1 MLIASDFVND
11 FPHSLVAVCQKLVS
25 QWRGEYT
32 IYLVKM
38 ELLLVR
44 DWSVWNLKPCYW
56 PPKWWYHIQ
65 VSIRVYAK
73 GLIKIHCR
81 FRIGSHT
88 L

>member
-1 MLIASDFVND
+1 MIIASDFVND

-44 DWSVWNLKPCYW
+44 DWSVWNLIPCY
-56 PPKWWYHIQ
+56 
-65 VSIRVYAK
+65 
-73 GLIKIHCR
+73 
-81 FRIGSHT
+81 
-88 L
+88 